1 MRRGFCLGQNDERQC
16 SFCRTGRTGPVRDFR
31 WPAHHSR
38 AGRLCARPCLCADP
52 FDRAAPVDHDAR
64 AGDLQR
70 LQFVHP
76 AGGAVLPADRQ
87 PDEHRRHHR
96 PPGRVVALDGRAL
109 AGIAGADQCRA
120 VGVLCRHLR
129 LLHRGCGEPVQNL
142 HRCPDQGRLRS
153 LVLDRHHCGLR
164 RARRH
169 HPALDPDDRVGR
181 TDLDLDRCDVP
192 RRHRAGI
199 ADRRRA
205 DGDRACLCGASRL
218 SDLSERELASICA
231 ARSGGRYRR

>member
-1 MRRGFCLGQNDERQC
+1 MKRGFWLGQNDERQC
-16 SFCRTGRTGPVRDFR
+16 SFCRTGRHGPVRDFR
-31 WPAHHSR
+31 RPAHHAR
-38 AGRLCARPCLCADP
+38 AGRLCARPCLRADP
-52 FDRAAPVDHDAR
+52 LDRAAAVDDDAR

-129 LLHRGCGEPVQNL
+129 LLHRGRGEPVEDL
-142 HRCPDQGRLRS
+142 HRCPDQGGLRP
-153 LVLDRHHCGLR
+153 LVLHRHHGGVG

-181 TDLDLDRCDVP
+181 ADLDLDRRDVS
-192 RRHRAGI
+192 RRHRAGT

-205 DGDRACLCGASRL
+205 DGDRACLCGAPRL
-218 SDLSERELASICA
+218 SDLSERQLAWRCA